1 MGASDVARL
10 LVLAGLWGGSFVFI
24 RVAVPALGPLY
35 LAWSRV
41 ALAFLALFAMAIL
54 QRGVASLRER
64 WGDYLVVGT
73 VNSALPFALY
83 GFAEQYVSAS
93 MAAILNA
100 TSPFFGALIAALWL
114 KEALTL
120 RQLAGMGLG
129 VTGVVWVVGWHADPA
144 SGPVLAAVAAC
155 LGAALCYG
163 IGGVY
168 TKVRMSAVPSAAIA
182 LWTQLAATL
191 VLTPAVLAGPPPA
204 NLSLVVAVNV
214 LALALAS
221 TAYAYRLY
229 FRLIADVGPTRAL
242 TVTFLI
248 PLFGVLWGVA
258 LLGER
263 VTADMALGG
272 ALILAG
278 TWVATR
284 GAPRRRSAAS
294 EVALRPAR
302 PPARAPECAAPD
314 SAAAS
319 ADRRRCT

>member
-1 MGASDVARL
+1 MTASDVARL
-10 LVLAGLWGGSFVFI
+10 LILAGLWGGSFVFI
-24 RVAVPALGPLY
+24 RVAVPALGPLW

-41 ALAFLALFAMAIL
+41 TLAFAALFAVALIR
-54 QRGVASLRER
+54 RGVPSLRER
-64 WGDYLVVGT
+64 WRDFLVVGT

-83 GFAEQYVSAS
+83 AFAEQYVNAS
-93 MAAILNA
+93 IAAILNA

-114 KEALTL
+114 KEALSF
-120 RQLAGMGLG
+120 RQLAGMALG
-129 VTGVVWVVGWHADPA
+129 VTGVAWVVGWHAGQA
-144 SGPVLAAVAAC
+144 SGAVLVAVGAC
-155 LGAALCYG
+155 LAAALCYG

-168 TKVRMSAVPSAAIA
+168 TKVRMGGVPSAAIA
-182 LWTQLAATL
+182 LYSQLGAAV
-191 VLTPAVLAGPPPA
+191 VLAPAALAGPTPA
-204 NLSLVVAVNV
+204 FPGALVVINV

-263 VTADMALGG
+263 LTADMALGG

-284 GAPRRRSAAS
+284 GTPGRRSGAGEKAAQTS
-294 EVALRPAR
+294 
-302 PPARAPECAAPD
+302 
-314 SAAAS
+314 SAAGPRTCVRNS
-319 ADRRRCT
+319 R

>member
-1 MGASDVARL
+1 MAASDVARL

-24 RVAVPALGPLY
+24 RVAVPALGPLW

-41 ALAFLALFAMAIL
+41 ALAFAALFAVAIL
-54 QRGVASLRER
+54 QRRVPSLRQR
-64 WGDYLVVGT
+64 WRDYLVVGT

-93 MAAILNA
+93 IAAILNA

-114 KEALTL
+114 KEALSF

-129 VTGVVWVVGWHADPA
+129 VAGVVWIVGWHAGPA
-144 SGPVLAAVAAC
+144 SGPVPIAVAAC

-168 TKVRMSAVPSAAIA
+168 TKVRMSGVPSAAIA
-182 LWTQLAATL
+182 LYSQLGAAI
-191 VLTPAVLAGPPPA
+191 VLAPPA
-204 NLSLVVAVNV
+204 LTGSSPAAPSLVVAVNV

-263 VTADMALGG
+263 LSADMALGG

-278 TWVATR
+278 TWIATR
-284 GAPRRRSAAS
+284 RAPGRRSTAT
-294 EVALRPAR
+294 ERPAQTS
-302 PPARAPECAAPD
+302 
-314 SAAAS
+314 SAAGPS
-319 ADRRRCT
+319 TWVRNSR